1 MVFLA
6 GLVLLAENWF
16 PQQVNVVL
24 YLFMVLFLAVVTSVV
39 HLVLLKVSQG
49 KPQRFIRVF
58 MLSTMI
64 KLLLYLIFI
73 LAVAFS
79 YREQAAGL
87 LIAFLAFYIGF
98 TALEVIFLR
107 KHLDSQRS

>member
-16 PQQVNVVL
+16 PQQVSVGL
-24 YLFMVLFLAVVTSVV
+24 YLFMILVLAAVTSVV

-58 MLSTMI
+58 MIATMV
-64 KLLLYLIFI
+64 KLLVYLIFI

-79 YREQAAGL
+79 FREQAAGL

-98 TALEVIFLR
+98 YHTGGNFSAQP
-107 KHLDSQRS
+107 S